1 MVFKR
6 VFPELALNFFL
17 IFKISDRSLAI
28 YLIPTSYKTFPI
40 MKVAAEV
47 PNYNLN
53 LWLYQSTYSVRD
65 GLEGRRDNL
74 SNTSWLLVGA
84 IGFEPMTST
93 V

>member
-1 MVFKR
+1 
-6 VFPELALNFFL
+6 
-17 IFKISDRSLAI
+17 
-28 YLIPTSYKTFPI
+28 